1 MSHEE
6 IKKLISAYIDGEVSD
21 REKKQ
26 VQDHLSRCAEC
37 RQEFRELTAL
47 EEVLHNMKLKK
58 PSKEIWDVYWSSVYN
73 RLERKIG
80 WIVLSLG
87 LIILIGVGAFPAI
100 KDLIL
105 NPEIPLV
112 LKVGLLIFSAGGII
126 VFVSILR
133 EQLFFWKR
141 ERYKE
146 VKK

>member
-47 EEVLHNMKLKK
+47 EEVLHNMKLKQ
-58 PSKEIWDVYWSSVYN
+58 PSKDIWDVYWSSVYN

>member
-1 MSHEE
+1 MNHEY
-6 IKKLISAYIDGEVSD
+6 IKKLVSAYIDGEVND
-21 REKKQ
+21 EEKKQ
-26 VQDHLSRCAEC
+26 VETHLSRCKEC
-37 RQEFRELTAL
+37 QQEFRELTAL
-47 EEVLHNMKLKK
+47 EEVLHNMTLKK

-87 LIILIGVGAFPAI
+87 LIILIGIGAFPAI
-100 KDLIL
+100 KNLIL

-112 LKVGLLIFSAGGII
+112 LKIGLLIFSAGGII